1 MERMILKGTF
11 KHDSKETLTSRKE
24 KEATTTAK
32 ISPGAEYGCS
42 LIRTE
47 PRRTWVINNSKLDPT
62 EEDGVMGKALN
73 LDTDSPVYLLSV
85 KLTY

>member
-1 MERMILKGTF
+1 MERMILEGSF

-32 ISPGAEYGCS
+32 INPGAEYGCS

-47 PRRTWVINNSKLDPT
+47 PRRTWVVNNSKLDPT
-62 EEDGVMGKALN
+62 EEGWCNGK
-73 LDTDSPVYLLSV
+73 SIEFGH
-85 KLTY
+85 